1 MRQVETS
8 GWPIWMP
15 DAASASVTDL
25 LSEARE
31 RTDGLLNGW
40 AERVEQ
46 EVGGREGQALAYAL
60 RTPGKRVRAALLLA
74 AYRAVGGEASA
85 IGGVAAA
92 VETVHTYSLVHD
104 DLPCMDNDDLRRGR
118 PTTHKA
124 FDVATAT
131 LAGYLLVPVAARL
144 LAVAARELG
153 LSSPTLGRMA
163 AELFQAGGIEGMVGG
178 QWLDLEAAGGALA
191 LR

>member
-40 AERVEQ
+40 AERVED

-74 AYRAVGGEASA
+74 AYRAIGGESPA
-85 IGGVAAA
+85 IGGVGGGGGNGNNP
-92 VETVHTYSLVHD
+92 SL
-104 DLPCMDNDDLRRGR
+104 G
-118 PTTHKA
+118 
-124 FDVATAT
+124 
-131 LAGYLLVPVAARL
+131 
-144 LAVAARELG
+144 
-153 LSSPTLGRMA
+153 
-163 AELFQAGGIEGMVGG
+163 
-178 QWLDLEAAGGALA
+178 
-191 LR
+191 